1 VDLGLE
7 ADELDMRTFAL
18 ALRLTTVALA
28 TLALNAS
35 IALGATELVKNGLL
49 TEGRDGKPNHWRTDA
64 YSADASRMS
73 WSVGDNGLGVLAIDS
88 AKPNDARWV
97 QNVPVSPNTWYQ
109 VTGWLRAE
117 DVGSQSMGVYLSI
130 MDTFYNSR
138 DLRGTSG
145 WQPVSFWVKTGA
157 LETSLQLACRLG
169 GYSSLNTGRGWCTG
183 LSVSAA
189 GTPRAGDPFV
199 YGGTAGAESSSAKGL
214 PIAQGVAVLVVIGIL
229 LLAWRYLASPSTRIP
244 R

>member
-1 VDLGLE
+1 
-7 ADELDMRTFAL
+7 MRTL
-18 ALRLTTVALA
+18 VLRGRLVPVVLA
-28 TLALNAS
+28 TLALHAS

-64 YSADASRMS
+64 YSTDASRLT
-73 WSVGDNGLGVLAIDS
+73 WTLGDNGLGVLAIDS

-117 DVGSQSMGVYLSI
+117 DVGAQSMGIYLSV
-130 MDTFYNSR
+130 MDTFHNSR
-138 DLRGTSG
+138 DRRGTSG
-145 WQPVSFWVKTGA
+145 WQPVSFWEKTGA

-169 GYSSLNTGRGWCTG
+169 GYSSLNTGRGWCAG
-183 LSVSAA
+183 LSVAAA
-189 GTPRAGDPFV
+189 GAPRAGDAFV
-199 YGGTAGAESSSAKGL
+199 YGGTAGAESSGAKGL
-214 PIAQGVAVLVVIGIL
+214 PIAQGIAVLVVIGIL
-229 LLAWRYLASPSTRIP
+229 LLAWRYLASPSARIP

>member
-7 ADELDMRTFAL
+7 ADELDMKPPASIIRLTLAAL
-18 ALRLTTVALA
+18 ATVALC
-28 TLALNAS
+28 AS
-35 IALGATELVKNGLL
+35 TALGSTELVKNGLL
-49 TEGRDGKPNHWRTDA
+49 TEGRDGKPSHWRTDMYA
-64 YSADASRMS
+64 ADASRMT
-73 WSVGDNGLGVLAIDS
+73 WTVGNNGLGVLEIDS
-88 AKPNDARWV
+88 SKPNDARWV

-117 DVGSQSMGVYLSI
+117 DVGGQAMGVYLSV
-130 MDTFYNSR
+130 MDTFHNSR

-145 WQPVSFWVKTGA
+145 WQPVSFWVKTGG

-169 GYSSLNTGRGWCTG
+169 GYSSLNTGRGWCAG
-183 LSVSAA
+183 LSVAAA
-189 GTPRAGDPFV
+189 GAPQARDPFV
-199 YGGTAGAESSSAKGL
+199 YGGTVSGESSGSKDL

-229 LLAWRYLASPSTRIP
+229 LLAWRYLAPPSARIP